1 MVRDIPENGVAL
13 AEEMKRRN
21 LDFTNLATVEQ
32 TVVDS
37 ISVGKLYLNPPAISA
52 EFERRYGDELYG
64 AYQMSRVSAA
74 DLAVLTSRFVPKKQD
89 ESKLSADQYWH
100 AHPELSEERYRPHRA
115 AGDAESLRRA
125 KAEVERFLAP
135 KLACNMRKTMPT
147 ATYCC
152 NTCPTMA

>member
-1 MVRDIPENGVAL
+1 VVRDIPENGVAL

-21 LDFTNLATVEQ
+21 LDFTNLAAVEQ

-37 ISVGKLYLNPPAISA
+37 ISVGKLYRNPAAISA
-52 EFERRYGDELYG
+52 EFEQRYGDELYG

-74 DLAVLTSRFVPKKQD
+74 DLAVFTSRFVPKKQD

-100 AHPELSEERYRPHRA
+100 ALSEERYRPHRA

-125 KAEVERFLAP
+125 KAEVERFLAS
-135 KLACNMRKTMPT
+135 KIGLQ
-147 ATYCC
+147 YV
-152 NTCPTMA
+152 